1 MGNQEATIGFE
12 HDPNNFESKLKNIN
26 ENTIDNMAEIEKKNS
41 LNQFRS
47 KYFSHKNKE

>member
-1 MGNQEATIGFE
+1 MRNQDAIIGFE
-12 HDPNNFESKLKNIN
+12 HGPCKLESKLKNIN